1 MMTHRARSLKAVLC
15 ILAAAIVFFLPSL
28 SRSARAEEPVA
39 ITVPGITVTVK
50 DGSTGDPAAGYIMRQ
65 MTGVGAPP
73 TKGASGFSKLEG
85 NDARLYTALKPLIA
99 EVAAGERGST
109 VFEIPVTE
117 IYEKIYYTF
126 EELGAVD
133 GDAAQAAFQDRI
145 AFDIGKVNSALLVDC
160 PYELYW
166 YDKTSGIGSQGY
178 SYSMTSTAV
187 FFPENNTIPIYL
199 YVSAEYSVS
208 GSSGTFD
215 MDTSWGTSVQAA
227 ASTARGIVTA
237 NAGLG
242 DIAKLTAYKDAIC
255 GRVDYNFDA
264 LAAGTLYGN
273 PWQLI
278 WVFDN
283 DPTTKVVCE
292 GYSKA
297 FQFLCD
303 ESAFS
308 GSTSSIIVSGTM
320 QGGTGAG
327 GHMWNVVTLDNGR
340 KYLADV
346 TNSDAGSVGQDGG
359 LFLDGY
365 TNKEALSDGRVAYT
379 YEIGSQSITYWYDS
393 KIIDLYGP
401 DDLSL
406 PEIIDQGTLDG
417 GIAWA
422 LDDNG
427 LLTLEGTGEAA
438 VASADAQPWYSYRSG
453 ITSVHV
459 SEGITSLG
467 DHLFHGLNA
476 LESVDL
482 PSGLE
487 SIRAYTFD
495 NCAALQAVDLPAGLT
510 SIGNYAFD
518 GCHALMSVVIPDTV
532 TSLGKDVFSNCH
544 ALSSAVVGSGVTD
557 LPEGAFN
564 NCESLAD
571 VTFRGELMS
580 IGPWA
585 FSNGDSNGGQ
595 IWAMSSFTVP
605 DTVMSIGAYAF
616 NLQTGLTEMVLPAS
630 VEEIGAYAFKSC
642 RGLTSVTVLDR
653 DAEFGEGAF
662 DQCTG
667 MTLRGYA
674 CSTAADYAAAND
686 ITYQAI
692 PGGDHVMTAHPKL
705 EATCTEE
712 GTEAYWECTVCGKL
726 FSDENGTTQIDEPV
740 AIAAGHTLTAHA
752 KKEVTC
758 TEDGMEAYWECTV
771 CGCIFADGDG
781 LAELDALPVIY
792 TDGHDLTENPK
803 VEATCTEN
811 GMEAYWE
818 CGVCG
823 KLFADADALMEIDAP
838 VTIPGG
844 HHLTAHEKQDANCTT
859 DGMEAYWECDVCGK
873 LFSDADAFTEIDE
886 PVTIP
891 GGHHL
896 TAHEKQDATCTENG
910 MEAYWECTVCGCI
923 FADGEGLTELD
934 ALPVIYTDGHDL
946 TENPKV
952 EATCTENGMEAYW
965 ECGVCG
971 KLFADADA
979 LTEIDAPVTIPGGH
993 HLTAHEK
1000 QDATC
1005 TSDGKE
1011 AYWECDVCGM
1021 LFSDADAF
1029 TEIDEPVTIPG
1040 GHELTGY
1047 WQVDATC
1054 TSDGTEAYWECTVCG
1069 KLFADADALT
1079 QIDAPVTIPGG
1090 HDLTAHER
1098 QDATCTQDGM
1108 AAYWEC
1114 RVCGSLFADGEG
1126 LTGLDALPVIYSDG
1140 HTLTEN
1146 PEVEATCTENGTE
1159 AYWECSICGKLFADA
1174 DALMEIDAPV
1184 TIPGGHHLTTHE
1196 KQDATCTSDGTEAY
1210 WECDACGKLFADAD
1224 AFIEID
1230 EPEVIPGGHELL
1242 EYWQVAAT
1250 CTKAGNTA
1258 YWACEACGKY
1268 FSDAEGTDEIEE
1280 NSWVISALG
1289 HNLTGTAAKDATST
1303 EAGNTAYWT
1312 CEACGKY
1319 FSDAQGDTEIEEGS
1333 WVIPPLGA
1341 PVLTVSDVGSSY
1353 DYNDVVELRADVTCP
1368 SASDEEL
1375 LDRYPDARITA
1386 SLITA
1391 DGDTV
1396 SGFIVQSVS
1405 GLEASF
1411 RFPLGDDSMGP
1422 GYYKIRVETNVEGL
1436 AADSAS
1442 FYYTAEKN
1450 DLPDPADCRVKLT
1463 LNTTIFG
1470 LNERFRLTARVTN
1483 TAGEPVQ
1490 GIRVGFQVLDLNG
1503 DITDFYTGYSYLYN
1517 TTNGEGTCSITST
1530 LSEEEIFPAGHYVAR
1545 VFILDGDSSDS
1556 LPFEF
1561 VRADHSTHQYVKVE
1575 GTAPTCTDAGTETY
1589 WKCSVCCLLFS
1600 AQNENAQISAPATIP
1615 ARGHTPVVDPAVA
1628 ATVDST
1634 GLTEGSHCSV
1644 CGAIL
1649 KAQQVIPK
1657 IDEPAIAVIDAATF
1671 PDKAFLAWVS
1681 ANADTN
1687 RDGKLTKTEIASVKS
1702 ADLSAVRTVE
1712 KLDGIEL
1719 FTALEALDVS
1729 DNKLTELDVSGLT
1742 ELRTLKADNNKL
1754 TCLDLSGNTKLTA
1767 LSCAGSA
1774 YTVKVKAGVID
1785 LSAFKGFDVSRASA
1799 FGTGKVSGTTL
1810 TVLEPGDVTYT
1821 YDCGRNFKAVF
1832 TLKVTADPVDVTK
1845 VTTSKVKYAYTGKE
1859 IEPVLTVTATVD
1871 GREITLDE
1879 KQYEAEFKDNVK
1891 AGKATVKVTGTGF
1904 FKGSVETAFEITKV
1918 KLASATL
1925 KYTKTTYTGKALKPT
1940 ATVKAKV
1947 GGKTV
1952 TLKSGTDYSLTYKN
1966 NTDAGK
1972 ATVTVKGKGN
1982 FTGTLTKTFT
1992 ITGAPI
1998 TEAKVKNASL
2008 PYNGKAKTPIL
2019 IVKAKVGT
2027 RTVTLKKS
2035 TDYTATYANN
2045 TNVGTATVTVKGRG
2059 NYSGTV
2065 KCTFKINP
2073 LKLSTGKAA
2082 LSDTALKYT
2091 GKALKP
2097 KVTVTV
2103 KVGTKTVTLTQGTDF
2118 TVKYL
2123 NNKKPGTATVTITGK
2138 GNFTGT
2144 VKLTFDIMKK

>member
-979 LTEIDAPVTIPGGH
+979 L
-993 HLTAHEK
+993 
-1000 QDATC
+1000 
-1005 TSDGKE
+1005 
-1011 AYWECDVCGM
+1011 
-1021 LFSDADAF
+1021 
-1029 TEIDEPVTIPG
+1029 
-1040 GHELTGY
+1040 
-1047 WQVDATC
+1047 
-1054 TSDGTEAYWECTVCG
+1054 
-1069 KLFADADALT
+1069 
-1079 QIDAPVTIPGG
+1079 
-1090 HDLTAHER
+1090 
-1098 QDATCTQDGM
+1098 
-1108 AAYWEC
+1108 
-1114 RVCGSLFADGEG
+1114 
-1126 LTGLDALPVIYSDG
+1126 
-1140 HTLTEN
+1140 
-1146 PEVEATCTENGTE
+1146 
-1159 AYWECSICGKLFADA
+1159 
-1174 DALMEIDAPV
+1174 MEIDAPV

-1657 IDEPAIAVIDAATF
+1657 IDDPAIAVIDAATF

>member
-818 CGVCG
+818 CGV
-823 KLFADADALMEIDAP
+823 
-838 VTIPGG
+838 
-844 HHLTAHEKQDANCTT
+844 
-859 DGMEAYWECDVCGK
+859 
-873 LFSDADAFTEIDE
+873 
-886 PVTIP
+886 
-891 GGHHL
+891 
-896 TAHEKQDATCTENG
+896 
-910 MEAYWECTVCGCI
+910 
-923 FADGEGLTELD
+923 
-934 ALPVIYTDGHDL
+934 
-946 TENPKV
+946 
-952 EATCTENGMEAYW
+952 
-965 ECGVCG
+965 
-971 KLFADADA
+971 
-979 LTEIDAPVTIPGGH
+979 
-993 HLTAHEK
+993 
-1000 QDATC
+1000 
-1005 TSDGKE
+1005 
-1011 AYWECDVCGM
+1011 
-1021 LFSDADAF
+1021 
-1029 TEIDEPVTIPG
+1029 
-1040 GHELTGY
+1040 
-1047 WQVDATC
+1047 
-1054 TSDGTEAYWECTVCG
+1054 
-1069 KLFADADALT
+1069 
-1079 QIDAPVTIPGG
+1079 
-1090 HDLTAHER
+1090 
-1098 QDATCTQDGM
+1098 
-1108 AAYWEC
+1108 
-1114 RVCGSLFADGEG
+1114 
-1126 LTGLDALPVIYSDG
+1126 
-1140 HTLTEN
+1140 
-1146 PEVEATCTENGTE
+1146 
-1159 AYWECSICGKLFADA
+1159 CGKLFADA